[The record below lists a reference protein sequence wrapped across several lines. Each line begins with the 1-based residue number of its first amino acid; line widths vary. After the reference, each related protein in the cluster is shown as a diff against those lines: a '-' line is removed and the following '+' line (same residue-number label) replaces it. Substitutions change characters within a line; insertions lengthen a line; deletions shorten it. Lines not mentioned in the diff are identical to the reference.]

1 MKISPARF
9 IPVLL
14 IAGLLSV
21 AECKAAS
28 PQSTA
33 PLIGYEYLVRSGD
46 TVEDIAQAYREQGVD
61 VTAKQILAVNPRIK
75 FRTVF
80 YKGLRCQTAETGVK
94 LFIPGQVKQK
104 EETKLIAPRIN
115 EPIEFDGFTVS
126 QISSQAEAKRLMT
139 QKLKSSGT
147 YYSVSQDANG
157 KQIMTPHDGFD
168 FFQYPDGKT
177 IRTETIEQFIY
188 ACEHY
193 RANSPD
199 DKNKAYSATTCDIQ
213 AEMWMNNIKD
223 KLELM
228 AKAQPSIHS
237 YLNGK
242 YLKELP
248 VDVLMSSLNA
258 CDGETSDKY
267 DKILKTDVKTGKTMM
282 DYTKRWAPLHIVNLV
297 WENDTTFRFTDATM
311 EIDYYIKEIA
321 RGDFDGDG
329 NEDAQILIGWHT
341 QGTMGGSYTAMVT
354 RAGPNQKLKWVESA
368 SDKCEK
374 PETNNA
380 SCENYAQAVQL
391 AYNNAWMPLEEPAA
405 ASNTKASIT
414 IASDGKVIESH
425 ILSPSGNA
433 GVDRSVQHTLD
444 KITFV
449 APFPESMKFSKR
461 TFIINF
467 GLKASQ
473 NHLASDITSQEVA
486 TKTNR
491 LLQCSPNIVKLM
503 GTIKNLTFPGLPN
516 YKDITKGDA
525 PEDYWILKLD
535 ASIDVAKDPEYP
547 APDENKP
554 QLNQHDLQLNLD
566 VYLKGDYK
574 AYQQFLGKKV
584 EVTGE
589 LTQGFTVHHKTPVM
603 IRVRDIKLVE

>member
-1 MKISPARF
+1 MKISF
-9 IPVLL
+9 TKYIPVLL
-14 IAGLLSV
+14 ITGLLSV
-21 AECKAAS
+21 AGCK
-28 PQSTA
+28 TA
-33 PLIGYEYLVRSGD
+33 TTNE
-46 TVEDIAQAYREQGVD
+46 AQ
-61 VTAKQILAVNPRIK
+61 NSH
-75 FRTVF
+75 
-80 YKGLRCQTAETGVK
+80 
-94 LFIPGQVKQK
+94 
-104 EETKLIAPRIN
+104 IAPRIN

-139 QKLKSSGT
+139 QKLKSTGL
-147 YYSVSQDANG
+147 YYDVKTDANG

-177 IRTETIEQFIY
+177 IRTETVEQFIY

-228 AKAQPSIHS
+228 AKAQPSIYG

-267 DKILKTDVKTGKTMM
+267 GKILKTDVKTGKSLM
-282 DYTKRWAPLHIVNLV
+282 DYTKRWAPLHVVNLV
-297 WENDTTFRFTDATM
+297 WETDTILRFKDSTM

-341 QGTMGGSYTAMVT
+341 QGTMGGSYTTQVT
-354 RAGPNQKLKWVESA
+354 RTGPNKKLKWVEV
-368 SDKCEK
+368 DK
-374 PETNNA
+374 
-380 SCENYAQAVQL
+380 
-391 AYNNAWMPLEEPAA
+391 
-405 ASNTKASIT
+405 
-414 IASDGKVIESH
+414 
-425 ILSPSGNA
+425 
-433 GVDRSVQHTLD
+433 
-444 KITFV
+444 FV
-449 APFPESMKFSKR
+449 K
-461 TFIINF
+461 
-467 GLKASQ
+467 
-473 NHLASDITSQEVA
+473 
-486 TKTNR
+486 
-491 LLQCSPNIVKLM
+491 CSPNIVKLV
-503 GTIKNLTFPGLPN
+503 GTIKNQTFPGHPN
-516 YKDITKGDA
+516 FKDITKGDV

-554 QLNQHDLQLNLD
+554 QLNVRDLQLNLD

-603 IRVRDIKLVE
+603 IWVRDIKLAE

>member
-1 MKISPARF
+1 MQFLSAPTRLF
-9 IPVLL
+9 PVFL
-14 IAGLLSV
+14 LLS
-21 AECKAAS
+21 
-28 PQSTA
+28 
-33 PLIGYEYLVRSGD
+33 LI
-46 TVEDIAQAYREQGVD
+46 
-61 VTAKQILAVNPRIK
+61 ILAGCK
-75 FRTVF
+75 
-80 YKGLRCQTAETGVK
+80 TAATNEAQNS
-94 LFIPGQVKQK
+94 P
-104 EETKLIAPRIN
+104 IAPRIN

-139 QKLKSSGT
+139 QKLKSSGA

-177 IRTETIEQFIY
+177 IRTETVEQFIY

-199 DKNKAYSATTCDIQ
+199 DKNKAYAATTCDIQ

-228 AKAQPSIHS
+228 AKAQPSSHS

-267 DKILKTDVKTGKTMM
+267 GKILKTDVKAKKTLM

-341 QGTMGGSYTAMVT
+341 QGTMGGSYTTQVT

-368 SDKCEK
+368 NDKCEK
-374 PETNNA
+374 TGKTSPLNG
-380 SCENYAQAVQL
+380 NYTTAVQFI
-391 AYNNAWMPLEEPAA
+391 YDKAWMPPEEPSAVGN
-405 ASNTKASIT
+405 SKTSVT
-414 IASDGKVIESH
+414 IASDGKVIASH
-425 ILSPSGNA
+425 IISSSGNA
-433 GVDRSVQHTLD
+433 SVDRSVQHTLD
-444 KITFV
+444 IVTFV
-449 APFPESMKFSKR
+449 APFPEGSKVSKR

-467 GLKASQ
+467 GLKARQ
-473 NHLASDITSQEVA
+473 
-486 TKTNR
+486 
-491 LLQCSPNIVKLM
+491 
-503 GTIKNLTFPGLPN
+503 
-516 YKDITKGDA
+516 
-525 PEDYWILKLD
+525 
-535 ASIDVAKDPEYP
+535 
-547 APDENKP
+547 
-554 QLNQHDLQLNLD
+554 
-566 VYLKGDYK
+566 
-574 AYQQFLGKKV
+574 
-584 EVTGE
+584 
-589 LTQGFTVHHKTPVM
+589 
-603 IRVRDIKLVE
+603 VRDIKAVE

>member
-1 MKISPARF
+1 MKISF
-9 IPVLL
+9 TKYIPVLL
-14 IAGLLSV
+14 ITGLLSV
-21 AECKAAS
+21 AGCK
-28 PQSTA
+28 TA
-33 PLIGYEYLVRSGD
+33 TTNE
-46 TVEDIAQAYREQGVD
+46 AQ
-61 VTAKQILAVNPRIK
+61 NSH
-75 FRTVF
+75 
-80 YKGLRCQTAETGVK
+80 
-94 LFIPGQVKQK
+94 
-104 EETKLIAPRIN
+104 IAPRIN

-139 QKLKSSGT
+139 QKLKSSGS

-177 IRTETIEQFIY
+177 IRTETVEQFIY

-199 DKNKAYSATTCDIQ
+199 DKNKAYAATTCDIQ

-248 VDVLMSSLNA
+248 VDILMSSLNA

-267 DKILKTDVKTGKTMM
+267 GKILKADVKSGKALM

-354 RAGPNQKLKWVESA
+354 RAGPNQKLKWVGA
-368 SDKCEK
+368 KCEK
-374 PETNNA
+374 PETNSA
-380 SCENYAQAVQL
+380 SSENYAQAVQL

-433 GVDRSVQHTLD
+433 GIDRSVQHTLD

-449 APFPESMKFSKR
+449 APFPDSMKFSKR

-467 GLKASQ
+467 GLKARQ
-473 NHLASDITSQEVA
+473 DHLASDITSQEVA

-547 APDENKP
+547 ALDENKP